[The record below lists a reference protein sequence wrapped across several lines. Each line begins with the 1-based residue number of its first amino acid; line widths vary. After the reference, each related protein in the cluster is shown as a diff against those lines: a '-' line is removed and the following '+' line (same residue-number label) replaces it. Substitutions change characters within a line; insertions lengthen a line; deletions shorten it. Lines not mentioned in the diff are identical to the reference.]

1 MPKFTFFLSFMKIPV
16 RFYSICLIFARMGTR
31 LFRFNVQGFIL
42 LLFIGNVFFRWNLLA
57 QPLYN
62 ECTNALELCSGQ
74 SFNVNNIGANKTFC
88 PGCEDDFSFCFSPS
102 NSIWLT
108 FTTNATGGAVN
119 VTFSN
124 LVFDNN
130 PSQGNS
136 LQATLLLA
144 TVPCN
149 SASYTA
155 IGNCEAGAN
164 GPFSLNG
171 IGLLPNTLYYV
182 VISGSMTGAGVTL
195 PATCTFDVSISG
207 TAVDRPLP
215 LLTAN
220 PNTNSICK
228 GDAIYVEANLLN
240 CPDAG
245 LFSWYINDTL
255 VAQTSDTLFSTAD
268 LSDGDVLSVQTSC
281 FMLCPLTVA
290 SGSFIVSVYDFPLDA
305 GPDFTIIEGGS
316 VQLTGSTSALIYSWT
331 PTFNVSDTL
340 SLTPFVNPA
349 ITTTY
354 TLTASQNDCT
364 KQDQVTVQVLQELLI
379 PTTFSPN
386 DDGANDKWVIEGAEL
401 YPNCYV
407 EVFSRWG
414 QKVFQATG
422 YSKAKAWDG
431 STNSGQAPEG
441 VYYYVVQLRDEE
453 KRQFQGSVHL
463 IR

>member
-1 MPKFTFFLSFMKIPV
+1 MPKITFFPRFMKIQV
-16 RFYSICLIFARMGTR
+16 HFNSICLIFAHMGVR
-31 LFRFNVQGFIL
+31 LFGCKFQGL
-42 LLFIGNVFFRWNLLA
+42 VVLVVLGNVLFNLSLYA
-57 QPLYN
+57 QPVYN
-62 ECTNALELCSGQ
+62 ECNNAIELCSGQ
-74 SFNVNNIGANKTFC
+74 SFNVNNLGANKTFC

-102 NSIWLT
+102 NSIWLK
-108 FTTNATGGAVN
+108 FTTNSTGGAVN
-119 VTFSN
+119 VNFSN
-124 LVFDNN
+124 LVFENN
-130 PSQGNS
+130 PGQGNA

-149 SASYTA
+149 SASYSA

-164 GPFSLNG
+164 GPFSLTG

-195 PATCTFDVSISG
+195 PAVCTFDVSISG
-207 TAVDRPLP
+207 AAVDRPIP
-215 LLTAN
+215 QLTAN
-220 PNTNSICK
+220 PNTNNICK
-228 GDAIYVEANLLN
+228 GDPIYVDANLLD
-240 CPDAG
+240 CPNPS

-255 VAQTSDTLFSTAD
+255 VAQTSDTLFSTSG
-268 LSDGDVLSVQTSC
+268 LSDGDVLSVKTSC
-281 FMLCPLTVA
+281 YALCPLTVT

-316 VQLTGSTSALIYSWT
+316 VQLTGNTSALIYSWT

-340 SLTPFVNPA
+340 SLTPFVHPA

-379 PTTFSPN
+379 PSTFSPN
-386 DDGANDKWVIEGAEL
+386 NDGINDKWIIEGAEL
-401 YPNCYV
+401 YPNCFV

-422 YSKAKAWDG
+422 YSKSKAWDG
-431 STNSGQAPEG
+431 STNSGAAPEG

-453 KRQFQGSVHL
+453 KRQFQGNVHL

>member
-1 MPKFTFFLSFMKIPV
+1 MKMPTLFLSF
-16 RFYSICLIFARMGTR
+16 YLIFAPMHIKLFGYR
-31 LFRFNVQGFIL
+31 LQE
-42 LLFIGNVFFRWNLLA
+42 LFVLGIFLSSWNLFA
-57 QPLYN
+57 QPVYN
-62 ECTNALELCSGQ
+62 ECNSALELCFGQ
-74 SFNVNNIGANKTFC
+74 SFSVNNIGANKTFC
-88 PGCEDDFSFCFSPS
+88 PGCEDDFSFCFSPN
-102 NSIWLT
+102 NSIWLS
-108 FTTNATGGAVN
+108 FITNASGGAVN
-119 VTFSN
+119 INFSN
-124 LVFDNN
+124 LVFENN
-130 PSQGNS
+130 PGQGNA

-182 VISGSMTGAGVTL
+182 VVSGSMTGAGVSL
-195 PATCTFDVSISG
+195 PAACTFDVAISG
-207 TAVDRPLP
+207 NAVDRPTP
-215 LLTAN
+215 QLTAN
-220 PNTNSICK
+220 PNTNSVCK
-228 GDAIYVEANLLN
+228 GDPIYVEANLLN

-245 LFSWYINDTL
+245 LFSWYLNDTL
-255 VAQTSDTLFSTAD
+255 VAQTSDTIFSTSD

-281 FMLCPLTVA
+281 YALCPLTVT

-316 VQLTGSTSALIYSWT
+316 AQLIGNTSATTYSWS

-354 TLTASQNDCT
+354 TLTATQNDCT

-431 STNSGQAPEG
+431 STNSGAAPEG
-441 VYYYVVQLRDEE
+441 VYFYVVQLRDAE
-453 KRQFQGSVHL
+453 KRQFQGSIHL